1 MAIQPQTGKVAD
13 FRRWTENLYSVRIDA
28 AFDQFAP
35 GQFARIG
42 LPIDGENVMR
52 PYSFVN
58 TPADALHEF
67 YYAVVPE
74 GPLSCRLP
82 LLREGDDILYVPKP
96 NGYMVLSE
104 IPDARALWMLST
116 GTAVGPFLSI
126 LKSPEVWERF
136 DRLVLAHAV
145 RRAEELSYS
154 EDIAALVQKGAGR
167 LSFVPFVSREDA
179 TGAGA
184 VRGRIPAALESGELQ
199 KRTGLEIAP
208 ADTQFMICGNPQM
221 VKDTSAVLLAR
232 GFERNRRRKPGHITM
247 ENYW

>member
-1 MAIQPQTGKVAD
+1 MAIQPHTGKVAGA
-13 FRRWTENLYSVRIDA
+13 RRWTENLYSISIRA
-28 AFDQFAP
+28 AFDPFEP

-42 LPIDGENVMR
+42 LPIDGANVMR

-58 TPADALHEF
+58 APDEAAHEF

-74 GPLSCRLP
+74 GPLSHRLP
-82 LLREGDDILYVPKP
+82 QLREGDDILYVPKP

-104 IPDARALWMLST
+104 IPDASALWMLAT

-126 LKSPEVWERF
+126 LNSALAWERF
-136 DRLVLAHAV
+136 EYLVLAHAV

-154 EDIAALVQKGAGR
+154 EDIARLVQYGGGR
-167 LSFVPFVSREDA
+167 LRFAPFVSREDA
-179 TGAGA
+179 DGAI
-184 VRGRIPAALESGELQ
+184 RGRIPAALESGALQ
-199 KRTGLEIAP
+199 ERAGLDISP

-221 VKDTSAVLLAR
+221 VKDTTAVLQAR

>member
-1 MAIQPQTGKVAD
+1 MAIAPQTGKVAET
-13 FRRWTENLYSVRIDA
+13 RRWTEDLYSVRIDA
-28 AFDQFAP
+28 AFAPFEP

-42 LPIDGENVMR
+42 LPLDGENVMR

-58 TPADALHEF
+58 APEEGLHEF

-74 GPLSCRLP
+74 GPLSGRLP
-82 LLREGDDILYVPKP
+82 SLRAGDDILYVPKP

-126 LKSPEVWERF
+126 LKSARAWERF
-136 DRLVLAHAV
+136 ENLVLAHAV
-145 RRAEELSYS
+145 RRADELSYS
-154 EDIAALVQKGAGR
+154 AEIADLLRKGGGR
-167 LSFVPFVSREDA
+167 LHFAPFVSREDSE
-179 TGAGA
+179 GAI
-184 VRGRIPAALESGELQ
+184 RGRIPAALESGALQ
-199 KRTGLEIAP
+199 KRTGLDISP

-221 VKDTSAVLLAR
+221 VKDTTAVLLAR

>member
-1 MAIQPQTGKVAD
+1 MAIVPEVGKVAET
-13 FRRWTENLYSVRIDA
+13 RRWTENLYSVKVEA
-28 AFDQFAP
+28 AFQPFEP

-42 LPIDGENVMR
+42 LAIDGANVMR

-58 TPADALHEF
+58 AAEEALCEF

-74 GPLSCRLP
+74 GPLSVRLP
-82 LLREGDDILYVPKP
+82 HLAAGDDILYVPKP

-126 LKSPEVWERF
+126 LKSETVWQRF
-136 DRLVLAHAV
+136 EHLVLAHAV
-145 RRAEELSYS
+145 RRAEELSYGD
-154 EDIAALVQKGAGR
+154 DIAGLVEKSEGR
-167 LSFVPFVSREDA
+167 LRFVPFVSRENA
-179 TGAGA
+179 EGALS
-184 VRGRIPAALESGELQ
+184 GRIPAALRSGALQ
-199 KRTGLEIAP
+199 ERVGLEISP
-208 ADTQFMICGNPQM
+208 EESQFMICGNPQM
-221 VKDTSAVLLAR
+221 VKDTSAVLQEQ

>member
-1 MAIQPQTGKVAD
+1 MAIAPHTGKVAD
-13 FRRWTENLYSVRIDA
+13 FRRWTENLYSISIDA
-28 AFDQFAP
+28 AFHAFEP

-42 LPIDGENVMR
+42 LAEDGENVMR

-58 TPADALHEF
+58 APDEGLHEF

-74 GPLSCRLP
+74 GPLSRRLP
-82 LLREGDDILYVPKP
+82 HLRAGDDILYVPKP

-126 LKSPEVWERF
+126 LKSARVWERF
-136 DRLVLAHAV
+136 EHLVLAHAV
-145 RRAEELSYS
+145 RHAEELSYS
-154 EDIAALVQKGAGR
+154 EEIARLVRKSGGR
-167 LSFVPFVSREDA
+167 LRFAPFVSREDA
-179 TGAGA
+179 DGAM
-184 VRGRIPAALESGELQ
+184 RGRIPAALESGALQ
-199 KRTGLEIAP
+199 ERTGLDISP
-208 ADTQFMICGNPQM
+208 SDTQFMICGNPQM
-221 VKDTSAVLLAR
+221 VKDTTATLLSR

>member
-13 FRRWTENLYSVRIDA
+13 FRRWTENLYSVKIDA
-28 AFDQFAP
+28 AFDPFES

-42 LPIDGENVMR
+42 LPINGENVMR

-58 TPADALHEF
+58 SPADALHEF
-67 YYAVVPE
+67 YYAVVPD

-82 LLREGDDILYVPKP
+82 QLRAGDEVLYVPKP

-126 LKSPEVWERF
+126 LKNDAVWERF
-136 DRLVLAHAV
+136 DRLLLAHAV
-145 RRAEELSYS
+145 RHAEELSYS
-154 EDIAALVQKGAGR
+154 EEIANLVQKSAGR
-167 LSFVPFVSREDA
+167 LCFVPFVSREDSP
-179 TGAGA
+179 GAI
-184 VRGRIPAALESGELQ
+184 RGRIPAALESGALQ
-199 KRTGLEIAP
+199 ERAGFAISP

-221 VKDTSAVLLAR
+221 VKDTSAVLLER
-232 GFERNRRRKPGHITM
+232 GFERNRRRKPGHITT